1 MKVAI
6 IKSSSGNVRS
16 VANAVRRLGVDPSLK
31 DDPAELASA
40 DRVIFPGVG
49 EASSAMAYLRDR
61 GLDSALRSLTQPVLA
76 ICLGMQLLC
85 EYSEEGNTDGLGIFP
100 YKVRRFKSTEL
111 KVPHMGWNTIENH
124 RNAGLFR
131 DVPNGERMYFVH
143 SYFVPRVEETTAEC
157 DYGERFSAAIV
168 RDNFYGVQFHPE
180 KSGAVGAEI
189 LRNFLTI

>member
-16 VANAVRRLGVDPSLK
+16 VANAVRRLGVDPTLTEN
-31 DDPAELASA
+31 PVELASA

-49 EASSAMAYLRDR
+49 EASTAMSYLRHR
-61 GLDSALRSLTQPVLA
+61 RLDTAIRSLSQPVLA

-100 YKVRRFKSTEL
+100 YKVRRFMGTQL
-111 KVPHMGWNTIENH
+111 KVPHVGWNKIENL
-124 RNAGLFR
+124 RNAALFH
-131 DVPNGERMYFVH
+131 DVTDGERMYFVH
-143 SYFVPRVEETTAEC
+143 SYFVPRVGETTAES
-157 DYGERFSAAIV
+157 DYGEPFSAAIV

-180 KSGAVGAEI
+180 KSGRVGAEI
-189 LRNFLTI
+189 LRNFLTL

>member
-16 VANAVRRLGVDPSLK
+16 VANAVRRLGIDSTLT
-31 DDPAELASA
+31 DDPAEITSA

-61 GLDSALRSLTQPVLA
+61 RLDSAIRSLTQPVLA

-85 EYSEEGNTDGLGIFP
+85 EHSEEGNTEGLGIFP
-100 YKVRRFKSTEL
+100 YKVRRFTSTEL
-111 KVPHMGWNTIENH
+111 KVPHMGWNTIENI
-124 RNAGLFR
+124 RKTPLFN
-131 DVPNGERMYFVH
+131 DVSDGERMYFVH
-143 SYFVPRVEETTAEC
+143 SYFVPLAEETTAEC
-157 DYGERFSAAIV
+157 VYGERFSSAIA

-180 KSGAVGAEI
+180 KSGSVGAEI
-189 LRNFLTI
+189 IRNFLNL